1 MHGEDCAT
9 RSEDRAAHTASSAL
23 NALDNVKVHPAS
35 LPTAPKRTDEPSIHD
50 VIDLAAG
57 ATANDETCFLLREP
71 KLVEPIGIEPTT

>member
-9 RSEDRAAHTASSAL
+9 RSEDLAAHTAPA
-23 NALDNVKVHPAS
+23 ARTQLDNVKVHPAS

-50 VIDLAAG
+50 VIDLDAG
-57 ATANDETCFLLREP
+57 ATADVETCFSFCEQ